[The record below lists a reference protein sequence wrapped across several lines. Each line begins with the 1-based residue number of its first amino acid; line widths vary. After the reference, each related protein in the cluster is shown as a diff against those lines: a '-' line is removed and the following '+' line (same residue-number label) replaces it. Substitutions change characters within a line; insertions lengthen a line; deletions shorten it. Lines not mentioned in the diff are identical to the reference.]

1 MQSNIELIIIRNPM
15 AFATKLQDDGSK
27 KASTD
32 AHGRRLLESVDKLV
46 YVDDDGRK
54 FYESDMA
61 PSHQVLYGDDLF
73 ELVTSVYPKGQPL
86 NTYWYHEKWDTANDV
101 TPTTAA
107 DIVALNE
114 RGGTFYI
121 ATYPAGPET
130 WIPIL
135 VSAFITVAAVL
146 LMPMPTIPNN
156 VANTPP
162 SPNNALAQR
171 TNRQR
176 VGGRVAEIFGE
187 VWAVPDLGAVTYTVY
202 IDGRQVEMSYMIM
215 GRGWHIVSAAMDDT
229 TPINQVFGSSVL
241 IFNSDATLDDNP
253 SYQFGS
259 AFNAE
264 EAALSRL
271 SVKRYTSVNGQVLVA
286 PDNYVKAKAT
296 FRNPNVIDVSDS
308 VNLQD
313 YFKIGDTILIEG
325 ASSLNSANGITEG
338 MPPNESLVAY
348 TLNGQY
354 EILAIAEKRITLV
367 DPSLINTDWQ
377 KLADN
382 TDFTVESELTTLST
396 EANPLWQGY
405 YYTNSKEHDSA
416 YVNIVSQALYRMGK
430 NGDWV
435 GIRLYGQIE
444 SEIVDSNNNPI
455 SGTLH
460 TQDFTISPSGADKY
474 GWHAEPGFYD
484 ENTRFTKDDKV
495 RRSAGA
501 TIKIENPNFSV
512 GKRLRFRIVRKSN
525 TVSSD
530 VGSVA
535 DEIRIADF
543 YGARL
548 MTADDAPKGF
558 TKVYSKTLGTEGAL
572 SLKERKLFTLS
583 QRLVRDWQNNDALIP
598 SKRIDDIVYHIGTDP
613 VTSNLTIDDFDM
625 PQIKAAV
632 DAQIAYFG
640 TDLCAQFCGTFDS
653 KMTTEEMLQT
663 VAMAGFFTAYRID
676 NKIRLHFEREEPF
689 SVATFNSHSITPNSF
704 EYSESFGPR
713 NDFDGVEVVYTDPA
727 DDAKISLYYP
737 PDQSATNPDTKD
749 KELFGVRNK
758 VQAHMHMMRR
768 HWKNQL
774 VYSTCSITAADES
787 GIVIVNNRIDIANQN
802 RADTQQGAVKSL
814 SVNELGQA
822 VLTLS
827 NPVDFGTK
835 TQGTIF
841 VQTASATVDNIRC
854 MPGANQYEVILNRP
868 PKQPLSTAWDAVV
881 RATYNF
887 VLHDDIDCDSYIVTA
902 KEPGDNPLSHRL
914 TCINYDSGYYQNDK
928 DFINGLIA
936 LN

>member
-1 MQSNIELIIIRNPM
+1 MQSNIKIIIVRNPM
-15 AFATKLQDDGSK
+15 AYATDSAECEILQ
-27 KASTD
+27 
-32 AHGRRLLESVDKLV
+32 
-46 YVDDDGRK
+46 
-54 FYESDMA
+54 
-61 PSHQVLYGDDLF
+61 GDDLF

-86 NTYWYHEKWDTANDV
+86 NTHWYHDAWNTENEV
-101 TPTTAA
+101 TPTSAA

-114 RGGTFYI
+114 QGGTFYI
-121 ATYPAGPET
+121 ATYPAGPAV

-156 VANTPP
+156 AANTPP

-202 IDGRQVEMSYMIM
+202 IDGRQVEMSYMTI
-215 GRGWHIVSAAMDDT
+215 GRGWYLVTKAMDDT

-241 IFNSDATLDDNP
+241 IFNSDATLDDTP

-259 AFNAE
+259 AFSAE

-271 SVKRYTSVNGQVLVA
+271 SVKRYTSVNGQILTA
-286 PDNYVKAKAT
+286 PDEYIRASTVFK
-296 FRNPNVIDVSDS
+296 NPNIIEASGSNDFRDT
-308 VNLQD
+308 
-313 YFKIGDTILIEG
+313 FKVGDLVLIEG
-325 ASSLNSANGITEG
+325 ADNLASANGVTTGVE
-338 MPPNESLVAY
+338 PDVTPVTY

-354 EILAIAEKRITLV
+354 EVLEVTAKQIKISSPATM
-367 DPSLINTDWQ
+367 NTDWQ
-377 KLADN
+377 ALTDN
-382 TDFTVESELTTLST
+382 VDFTAVTDSVALSKESD
-396 EANPLWQGY
+396 ALWQGWF
-405 YYTNSKEHDSA
+405 YTNSKEHDSA
-416 YVNIVSQALYRMGK
+416 YINVVSQALYRMGK

-460 TQDFTISPSGADKY
+460 TQDFTISAAGADKY
-474 GWHAEPGFYD
+474 GWQAEQGLYD
-484 ENTRFTKDDKV
+484 ENTRFTRDDKV
-495 RRSAGA
+495 RRSAGK
-501 TIKIENPNFSV
+501 TVKIENPMFFI
-512 GKRLRFRIVRKSN
+512 GKRLRFRVARKSK
-525 TVSSD
+525 TVPSD

-548 MTADDAPKGF
+548 MTAADAPKGF

-583 QRLVRDWQNNDALIP
+583 QRLVRDWQNNDVLIP
-598 SKRIDDIVYHIGTDP
+598 SKRIDDIIYHIGTDS
-613 VTSNLTIDDFDM
+613 VTSNLNIDDFDM
-625 PQIKAAV
+625 PQIKAEV

-640 TDLCAQFCGTFDS
+640 TDLCAQFSGTFDMP
-653 KMTTEEMLQT
+653 MTTEEMIQT
-663 VAMAGFFTAYRID
+663 VAMTGFFIAYRIN

-689 SVATFNSHSITPNSF
+689 SVATFNSHSITPDSF

-713 NDFDGVEVVYTDPA
+713 NNYDGVEVSYTDPV
-727 DDAKISLYYP
+727 DDAKVSLYYP
-737 PDQSATNPDTKD
+737 ADQSAINPDTKD

-758 VQAHMHMMRR
+758 EQAHMHLMRR

-787 GIVIVNNRIDIANQN
+787 GIVVVNNRIDIANQT
-802 RADTQQGAVKSL
+802 RADTQQGSVESL
-814 SVNELGQA
+814 NVNELGQ
-822 VLTLS
+822 VILS
-827 NPVDFGTK
+827 LSSPVDFGAK

-854 MPGANQYEVILNRP
+854 MPGDNQYEVILNRP
-868 PKQPLSTAWDAVV
+868 PNQPISTAWDAVV
-881 RATYNF
+881 RATYNL
-887 VLHDDIDCDSYIVTA
+887 VLHDDVDRDSYIVTA
-902 KEPGDNPLSHRL
+902 KEPGNNPLSHRL
-914 TCINYDSGYYQNDK
+914 TCINYDAGYYQNDA
-928 DFINGLIA
+928 DFKKGLIA
-936 LN
+936 

>member
-1 MQSNIELIIIRNPM
+1 MQSNIELVIVRNPM
-15 AFATKLQDDGSK
+15 AFATDSAECEIL
-27 KASTD
+27 
-32 AHGRRLLESVDKLV
+32 R
-46 YVDDDGRK
+46 
-54 FYESDMA
+54 
-61 PSHQVLYGDDLF
+61 GDDLF
-73 ELVTSVYPKGQPL
+73 ELVTSFYPKGQPL
-86 NTYWYHEKWDTANDV
+86 NTYWYHEKWDTHNDV
-101 TPTTAA
+101 TPTSAA

-114 RGGTFYI
+114 LGGTFYI

-146 LMPMPTIPNN
+146 LMPVPTIPNN

-202 IDGRQVEMSYMIM
+202 IGGRQVEMSYMIM
-215 GRGWHIVSAAMDDT
+215 GRGWYRVSAAMDDT

-241 IFNSDATLDDNP
+241 IFNSDSTLDDNP

-259 AFNAE
+259 AFSAE

-271 SVKRYTSVNGQVLVA
+271 SVKRYTSVNGQLLPP
-286 PDNYVKAKAT
+286 PDNYLLLDKAV
-296 FRNPNVIDVSDS
+296 FRAGGVIEQSGFNFAS
-308 VNLQD
+308 Q
-313 YFKIGDTILIEG
+313 FKIGE
-325 ASSLNSANGITEG
+325 SLTVVQAHPADSANGITNAPTE
-338 MPPNESLVAY
+338 PPTDPVVTQYSLSGTYIISAL
-348 TLNGQY
+348 T
-354 EILAIAEKRITLV
+354 ETKITLV
-367 DPSLINTDWQ
+367 NPHLVNPDWQ

-382 TDFTVESELTTLST
+382 ADFTVET
-396 EANPLWQGY
+396 EATISTQSDSLWQGWF
-405 YYTNSKEHDSA
+405 YTNSKEHERVLINFVSPQGL
-416 YVNIVSQALYRMGK
+416 YVMGE
-430 NGDWV
+430 GMFGPIGLV
-435 GIRLYGQIE
+435 VEIE
-444 SEIVDSNNNPI
+444 SEIVDSAGNPI
-455 SGTLH
+455 AGTLEKKEV
-460 TQDFTISPSGADKY
+460 IVYGSAYKKY
-474 GWHAEPGFYD
+474 AINNGIG
-484 ENTRFTKDDKV
+484 RFESK
-495 RRSAGA
+495 RYWFAGA
-501 TIKIENPNFSV
+501 LTANSEAAQSTALTYELINSHMTAGKLLRWRSRRKDKQIKF
-512 GKRLRFRIVRKSN
+512 KD
-525 TVSSD
+525 TYTAAQD
-530 VGSVA
+530 
-535 DEIRIADF
+535 IRIADF

-548 MTADDAPKGF
+548 MTAADAPKGF
-558 TKVYSKTLGTEGAL
+558 TKVYSKALGTEGAL

-583 QRLVRDWQNNDALIP
+583 QRLVRDWQNNDVLIP
-598 SKRIDDIVYHIGTDP
+598 SKRIDDIIYHIGTDP

-663 VAMAGFFTAYRID
+663 VAMAGFFTAYRIN

-713 NDFDGVEVVYTDPA
+713 NDFDGVEVVYADPA

-758 VQAHMHMMRR
+758 VQAHMHLMRR

-802 RADTQQGAVKSL
+802 RADTQQGVVESL
-814 SVNELGQA
+814 SVNNLGQA

-827 NPVDFGTK
+827 RAVDFGTK

-854 MPGANQYEVILNRP
+854 MPSSNQYEVILNRP
-868 PKQPLSTAWDAVV
+868 PNQPLSTAWDAVV

-902 KEPGDNPLSHRL
+902 KEPDDNPLSHRL
-914 TCINYDSGYYQNDK
+914 TCINYDSGYYQNDR
-928 DFINGLIA
+928 DFINGAIA
-936 LN
+936 